1 MKTHRL
7 FMYAS
12 DLMALSGKSERTSR
26 RLLQTMKDH
35 FGLGKKQPITFHQV
49 AEFLCIPVDQIL
61 PYIRIFPFVVIGS
74 TP

>member
-7 FMYAS
+7 FMYAA
-12 DLMALSGKSERTSR
+12 DLMIISGKSERTCR
-26 RLLQTMKDH
+26 RLLQNMKDH
-35 FGLGKKQPITFHQV
+35 FGLEKRQQITFHQV

-61 PYIRIFPFVVIGS
+61 PYIRMLPFVVMDS